1 MESDT
6 KALNCD
12 TGVAPLTV
20 TQKHGRQN
28 KRCSAGIVRPVRV
41 EALNPADCLPRTEEC
56 G

>member
-1 MESDT
+1 MEIDT
-6 KALNCD
+6 KSLKPD

-20 TQKHGRQN
+20 TQKHGSQN
-28 KRCSAGIVRPVRV
+28 KRCSAGTVRPVRV